1 MHDLFEVW
9 NSDLSLQM
17 RPQQWPYLHPRE
29 IMFDESIHFRLGV
42 IEEHLALMLPMGLLQ
57 ALTLYNQL
65 QREQELRPSIFS
77 L

>member
-1 MHDLFEVW
+1 
-9 NSDLSLQM
+9 
-17 RPQQWPYLHPRE
+17 
-29 IMFDESIHFRLGV
+29 MFDESIHFRLGV

-65 QREQELRPSIFS
+65 QREQELRPNISF

>member
-1 MHDLFEVW
+1 
-9 NSDLSLQM
+9 
-17 RPQQWPYLHPRE
+17 
-29 IMFDESIHFRLGV
+29 MFDETIHFRLDV
-42 IEEHLALMLPMGLLQ
+42 IEVHLVSMLLMDLLQ

>member
-1 MHDLFEVW
+1 
-9 NSDLSLQM
+9 
-17 RPQQWPYLHPRE
+17 
-29 IMFDESIHFRLGV
+29 MFDESIHFRLDV
-42 IEEHLALMLPMGLLQ
+42 IEVHLVLMLLMGLLQ